1 MGDVED
7 VDVGDVEDVEDVE
20 DVGRRGRRGH
30 RGRRGGCSRP
40 REVEYRTTWR
50 RHAQDRG
57 TDGRDEEDVKER
69 QHAKEAEDGKGGMY
83 TRRKS
88 GGGRKRWRTQRT
100 GREGRE
106 GRGGR
111 DVKDVEDVKDVKD
124 GGHGTGRT

>member
-7 VDVGDVEDVEDVE
+7 VDVGDVEDVE

-57 TDGRDEEDVKER
+57 TDGRDEEETAR
-69 QHAKEAEDGKGGMY
+69 Q
-83 TRRKS
+83 
-88 GGGRKRWRTQRT
+88 GGR
-100 GREGRE
+100 GREGR
-106 GRGGR
+106 
-111 DVKDVEDVKDVKD
+111 DVYEEEEWR
-124 GGHGTGRT
+124 RT